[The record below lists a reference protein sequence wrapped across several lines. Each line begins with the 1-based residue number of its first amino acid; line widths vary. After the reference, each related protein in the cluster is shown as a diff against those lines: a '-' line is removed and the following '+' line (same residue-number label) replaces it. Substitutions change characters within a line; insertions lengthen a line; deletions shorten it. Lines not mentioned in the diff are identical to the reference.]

1 VSSTAPTWR
10 DASLLLVAL
19 SGLYLVLVALI
30 SYGVGG
36 YVAGRMRVRLS
47 GGTPDEIEFRDGVHG
62 AAAWALDTLRRSGAT
77 TAGTLKQQL
86 VETTPSAGWLLAAG
100 MRPPASACAS
110 ESGRNTATFR
120 SNPAPAP
127 PEPRSPQA
135 GAFS

>member
-62 AAAWALDTLRRSGAT
+62 AAAWALDTLRRYNCGDLETTVSGDDALCGLASRRWNA
-77 TAGTLKQQL
+77 TAGLGLRIGERQKY
-86 VETTPSAGWLLAAG
+86 
-100 MRPPASACAS
+100 RD
-110 ESGRNTATFR
+110 
-120 SNPAPAP
+120 
-127 PEPRSPQA
+127 
-135 GAFS
+135 FSF